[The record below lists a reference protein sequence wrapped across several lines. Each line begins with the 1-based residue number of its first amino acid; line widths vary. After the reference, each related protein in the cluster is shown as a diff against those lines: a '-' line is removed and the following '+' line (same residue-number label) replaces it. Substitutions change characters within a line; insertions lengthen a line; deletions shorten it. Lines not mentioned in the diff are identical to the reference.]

1 MASAGAAAP
10 TSATATT
17 STSATTP
24 TGAATTPTPATGT
37 TKTVSASLWWDS
49 FVSLSDDLDRA
60 AVYPVSDSLAKRIKS
75 HHAWL
80 RGSTSM
86 FGKPNE
92 VSRSALN
99 AGEVVVGEHWLA
111 IKPELKEAALNVS
124 KCLVVCH
131 HNAHPQTHDIEINNY
146 WNTFLKKRLTKMGID
161 PVTHTSCAPTRSPL
175 AGPSCMLS
183 TPPPPPWRVLGP
195 PPRHPPPPLPRPPP
209 LPDRRRHY
217 PPTPATGT
225 TKTVSASLW
234 WDSFVSLSDDL
245 DRAAVYPVSDS
256 LAKRIK
262 SHHAWLRGST
272 SMFGKPNEV
281 SRSALNA
288 GEVVVGEHWLAIKPE
303 LKEAALNV
311 SKCLVSVQ
319 YYLERQ
325 CLLKCIRRIFVH
337 ANDGSDATDAIR
349 EEASLLINEEI
360 ERKLISTI
368 EDSFSAAF
376 SVKADI
382 ICGTYDVGKFAVSV
396 EAKNSFHYAKAQLLL
411 VLIETLDFENLLL
424 MIRDEVPFSGGSSAF
439 SIGDILEMDVEI
451 SKLNEFLM
459 IESGP
464 LILAWAVFLCL
475 VQSLPGSNASLEI
488 DHTSYAQRA
497 FEFAPFNYLLGFLCT
512 SIFRESDG
520 PVSGYRGILRAFISA
535 FIASYEVPYQAED
548 NSLDTIL
555 SIICEES
562 LCMQFWD
569 KDSFVDGPIRSVLN
583 MVEKEYPFKMSEL
596 IRFLSAV
603 CHGNWPAQFMVIDI
617 ICYRFE
623 EEILLELVLL

>member
-17 STSATTP
+17 STSATTR
-24 TGAATTPTPATGT
+24 PAPPLPRPPRPALQ
-37 TKTVSASLWWDS
+37 KTVSASLWWDS

-99 AGEVVVGEHWLA
+99 AGEVVVGEQLA
-111 IKPELKEAALNVS
+111 RHQTGAQGG
-124 KCLVVCH
+124 C
-131 HNAHPQTHDIEINNY
+131 PQREQ
-146 WNTFLKKRLTKMGID
+146 
-161 PVTHTSCAPTRSPL
+161 
-175 AGPSCMLS
+175 
-183 TPPPPPWRVLGP
+183 VL
-195 PPRHPPPPLPRPPP
+195 
-209 LPDRRRHY
+209 D
-217 PPTPATGT
+217 
-225 TKTVSASLW
+225 
-234 WDSFVSLSDDL
+234 
-245 DRAAVYPVSDS
+245 
-256 LAKRIK
+256 
-262 SHHAWLRGST
+262 
-272 SMFGKPNEV
+272 
-281 SRSALNA
+281 
-288 GEVVVGEHWLAIKPE
+288 
-303 LKEAALNV
+303 
-311 SKCLVSVQ
+311 
-319 YYLERQ
+319 
-325 CLLKCIRRIFVH
+325 
-337 ANDGSDATDAIR
+337 DGSDATDAIR

-376 SVKADI
+376 SVKALSCYLI
-382 ICGTYDVGKFAVSV
+382 
-396 EAKNSFHYAKAQLLL
+396 
-411 VLIETLDFENLLL
+411 LIETLDFENLLL
-424 MIRDEVPFSGGSSAF
+424 MIRDEVPFRCELLDFIQVTFQWIGTF
-439 SIGDILEMDVEI
+439 GDILEMDVEI

-488 DHTSYAQRA
+488 DHTSYAQQA